1 MSQEAYYTMP
11 GLRPDGTRE
20 VLCIVNY
27 PTEGALNWE
36 LELNALK
43 ERGVEQINLIISDA
57 LQGIERAVCSA
68 FSQADHQFCV
78 VRFKRHVLNQVTKK
92 DKDLLK
98 QELDNYS
105 RFKKRASHHSK
116 LLKIYVHLLSVG
128 VSIYR
133 SSYSLSAPRNIAYI
147 TYLRFSESVRR
158 MI

>member
-1 MSQEAYYTMP
+1 M
-11 GLRPDGTRE
+11 
-20 VLCIVNY
+20 NY

-68 FSQADHQFCV
+68 FSQAAHQFCV

>member
-1 MSQEAYYTMP
+1 M
-11 GLRPDGTRE
+11 
-20 VLCIVNY
+20 NY

-68 FSQADHQFCV
+68 FPQAAHQFCV

-98 QELDNYS
+98 QELD
-105 RFKKRASHHSK
+105 K
-116 LLKIYVHLLSVG
+116 LFPIQEKGLTPLNAFEDLCTF
-128 VSIYR
+128 
-133 SSYSLSAPRNIAYI
+133 A
-147 TYLRFSESVRR
+147 
-158 MI
+158 

>member
-1 MSQEAYYTMP
+1 ML

-20 VLCIVNY
+20 VLCIVNN

-57 LQGIERAVCSA
+57 LQGIERTVCSA
-68 FSQADHQFCV
+68 FSQAAHQFCV

-98 QELDNYS
+98 QELD
-105 RFKKRASHHSK
+105 K
-116 LLKIYVHLLSVG
+116 LFLIQEKGLTPLKAFEDLCTF
-128 VSIYR
+128 
-133 SSYSLSAPRNIAYI
+133 A
-147 TYLRFSESVRR
+147 
-158 MI
+158 

>member
-11 GLRPDGTRE
+11 GLRLDGTRE
-20 VLCIVNY
+20 VLCIVNC

-68 FSQADHQFCV
+68 FSQAAHQFCV
-78 VRFKRHVLNQVTKK
+78 VRFKRYVLNQVTKK
-92 DKDLLK
+92 DKDLQK
-98 QELDNYS
+98 QELDSYS
-105 RFKKRASHHSK
+105 RFKKSASHHSK

-128 VSIYR
+128 VSIIGVHT
-133 SSYSLSAPRNIAYI
+133 P
-147 TYLRFSESVRR
+147 YLPHVTPPISP
-158 MI
+158 I

>member
-1 MSQEAYYTMP
+1 MSQEAYYTML

-20 VLCIVNY
+20 VLCIVNH

-57 LQGIERAVCSA
+57 LQGIERVVCSA
-68 FSQADHQFCV
+68 FPQAAHQFCV

-98 QELDNYS
+98 QELD
-105 RFKKRASHHSK
+105 K
-116 LLKIYVHLLSVG
+116 LFPIQEKGLTPLKAFEDLCTF
-128 VSIYR
+128 
-133 SSYSLSAPRNIAYI
+133 A
-147 TYLRFSESVRR
+147 
-158 MI
+158 

>member
-1 MSQEAYYTMP
+1 MS
-11 GLRPDGTRE
+11 GLRPDGTRD

-57 LQGIERAVCSA
+57 A
-68 FSQADHQFCV
+68 HQFCV

-98 QELDNYS
+98 QELD
-105 RFKKRASHHSK
+105 K
-116 LLKIYVHLLSVG
+116 LFPIQEKGLTPLKAFEDLCTF
-128 VSIYR
+128 
-133 SSYSLSAPRNIAYI
+133 A
-147 TYLRFSESVRR
+147 
-158 MI
+158 

>member
-1 MSQEAYYTMP
+1 MSQEAYYTMS

-68 FSQADHQFCV
+68 FSQAAHQFCV

-92 DKDLLK
+92 DKDLL
-98 QELDNYS
+98 S
-105 RFKKRASHHSK
+105 R
-116 LLKIYVHLLSVG
+116 
-128 VSIYR
+128 
-133 SSYSLSAPRNIAYI
+133 N
-147 TYLRFSESVRR
+147 
-158 MI
+158 